1 MGIYLIPLCVIVAIL
16 VIAFLF
22 ASLQQ
27 VKHKTRYIVL
37 YVIAIIML
45 FAVIPINEYLTK
57 FTQISSEEY
66 LLILIFDIA
75 VGYFCMYIAGLLK
88 FNLLKQKNQALENA
102 LTEKQQKNVDALL
115 KHQNEKQK
123 TLFKG
128 ELEWLTEKIKVFTE
142 EEQKAILACACA
154 FAEHDLIIAPSIA
167 IQQKETCSQQ
177 KETCSQQDLMYFVCS
192 AFFNMGKKRNDIVS
206 FLYKVFPIYFPAGGS
221 VLAKKMPGQ
230 ERVKERRDKEK
241 QST

>member
-22 ASLQQ
+22 AFLQQ

-75 VGYFCMYIAGLLK
+75 VGYFCMYI
-88 FNLLKQKNQALENA
+88 
-102 LTEKQQKNVDALL
+102 
-115 KHQNEKQK
+115 
-123 TLFKG
+123 
-128 ELEWLTEKIKVFTE
+128 
-142 EEQKAILACACA
+142 CR
-154 FAEHDLIIAPSIA
+154 FAEI
-167 IQQKETCSQQ
+167 
-177 KETCSQQDLMYFVCS
+177 
-192 AFFNMGKKRNDIVS
+192 
-206 FLYKVFPIYFPAGGS
+206 
-221 VLAKKMPGQ
+221 
-230 ERVKERRDKEK
+230 
-241 QST
+241 

>member
-102 LTEKQQKNVDALL
+102 LTEKQQKNVNALL

-123 TLFKG
+123 SLLKG

-154 FAEHDLIIAPSIA
+154 FAEHDLIIAPSIS
-167 IQQKETCSQQ
+167 IQQKD
-177 KETCSQQDLMYFVCS
+177 TCSQQDLMYFS
-192 AFFNMGKKRNDIVS
+192 EIVS
-206 FLYKVFPIYFPAGGS
+206 FLYRVFPLYFPAGES
-221 VLAKKMPGQ
+221 ALAKKMPGLEKVQ
-230 ERVKERRDKEK
+230 ERREK
-241 QST
+241 KINPNKFANI

>member
-45 FAVIPINEYLTK
+45 FAVIP
-57 FTQISSEEY
+57 
-66 LLILIFDIA
+66 
-75 VGYFCMYIAGLLK
+75 
-88 FNLLKQKNQALENA
+88 
-102 LTEKQQKNVDALL
+102 
-115 KHQNEKQK
+115 
-123 TLFKG
+123 
-128 ELEWLTEKIKVFTE
+128 
-142 EEQKAILACACA
+142 ACACA

-167 IQQKETCSQQ
+167 IQQ

-206 FLYKVFPIYFPAGGS
+206 FLYKVFPIYFPAGES

-230 ERVKERRDKEK
+230 ERVKERREKENN
-241 QST
+241 

>member
-37 YVIAIIML
+37 YAIAIIML

-102 LTEKQQKNVDALL
+102 LTEKQQENVAILL
-115 KHQNEKQK
+115 EHQNEKQQA
-123 TLFKG
+123 LQQG

-142 EEQKAILACACA
+142 EEQEAILASALS
-154 FAEHDLIIAPSIA
+154 FAEHDLIVAPSIN
-167 IQQKETCSQQ
+167 IQPKETCSQQ
-177 KETCSQQDLMYFVCS
+177 ELMYFVCS
-192 AFFNMGKKRNDIVS
+192 AFYNMDKSRSKIVS
-206 FLYKVFPIYFPAGGS
+206 FLMKIFPLYFPAGES
-221 VLAKKMPGQ
+221 VLAK
-230 ERVKERRDKEK
+230 RCRD
-241 QST
+241 

>member
-37 YVIAIIML
+37 YAIAIIML
-45 FAVIPINEYLTK
+45 FAVIPISECMAKN
-57 FTQISSEEY
+57 TQNSNSNY
-66 LLILIFDIA
+66 LLVLIFDIA
-75 VGYFCMYIAGLLK
+75 VGYFCMYIAALLK
-88 FNLLKQKNQALENA
+88 FNVLKRKNQALENA
-102 LTEKQQKNVDALL
+102 LTKKQQENVAILL
-115 KHQNEKQK
+115 EHQNEKQQA
-123 TLFKG
+123 LQQR

-154 FAEHDLIIAPSIA
+154 FAEHDLIIAPSIS
-167 IQQKETCSQQ
+167 IQQKD
-177 KETCSQQDLMYFVCS
+177 TCSQQDLMYFVCS

-230 ERVKERRDKEK
+230 ERVKERREKENN
-241 QST
+241 